1 ELYINNNCSKTNTEK
16 QLFIHKNTLRAR
28 LSTINKV
35 IGCNVDSMEDL
46 FKIQLA
52 LKLRYFFGVDKNA

>member
-1 ELYINNNCSKTNTEK
+1 ELYISNNCSKTNTEK

-28 LSTINKV
+28 LSTINK
-35 IGCNVDSMEDL
+35 ILGCDVDNMEDL

-52 LKLRYFFGVDKNA
+52 LKLRYFFDAN